1 MIASLKQTYCTKC
14 KTNVNIIGGKYI
26 RLANRRAVFEGQC
39 SVCGAKLLKA
49 KVMPRSSA
57 ITVKRKRKGLLQH

>member
-1 MIASLKQTYCTKC
+1 MMASLKQTYCTKC
-14 KTNVNIIGGKYI
+14 KMSVNIIDGKYT

-49 KVMPRSSA
+49 RVMPRSSA
-57 ITVKRKRKGLLQH
+57 VTVKRKRKGLLHH